1 MRGPVHAEVA
11 AARATWPT
19 LNGGLPSPVPA
30 TLAAGIAAAERRA
43 GALRLPSPVV
53 EEHGLTG
60 PAAGIGGL
68 LRSYLLL
75 VQRGWQFL
83 AAATTARTTAQ
94 TGAHTTAQTGAQ
106 TTAQTGAQTT
116 AQTGAQT
123 TAGGRRHPLKT
134 PATGGPGAAAF
145 LRSNS
150 PLYLYCV
157 YDGHYDLSLVGK
169 KVADAYDALGGPA
182 GFGAALTPGEV
193 QALGE
198 VYSIP
203 GVRLQPHPPASLK
216 L

>member
-1 MRGPVHAEVA
+1 MRGPVRAEAA
-11 AARATWPT
+11 AARSPWQG
-19 LNGGLPSPVPA
+19 LNSGLPKPVPA
-30 TLAAGIAAAERRA
+30 ALAAGIAAAERRA
-43 GALRLPSPVV
+43 AALKLPPPVA

-68 LRSYLLL
+68 LRSYVLL
-75 VQRGWQFL
+75 VQRGWRFL
-83 AAATTARTTAQ
+83 AAATTATTPARTGATTTAQ
-94 TGAHTTAQTGAQ
+94 TGVLTTAQTG
-106 TTAQTGAQTT
+106 
-116 AQTGAQT
+116 
-123 TAGGRRHPLKT
+123 AGGRRHPLKT

-169 KVADAYDALGGPA
+169 KVVDAYDALGGAA